1 MSEDQA
7 LEVAIEVGAEE
18 VIEGLNEDGLESFQ
32 VFSVKDFFC
41 GLSLMQLRRLG

>member
-32 VFSVKDFFC
+32 VFSVKDFC
-41 GLSLMQLRRLG
+41 GLLLM

>member
-18 VIEGLNEDGLESFQ
+18 VIEGLNDGLESFQ